1 MFQFNFG
8 NRFGKNYREVP
19 PEGGEE
25 QPRQKKWG
33 RGSGAKHVKK
43 AAAGIVIALIAVF
56 LASSCWYW
64 RTRGSWVGAPEA
76 SAAGITGSKPS
87 AHRSWSQTP

>member
-56 LASSCWYW
+56 LASSCWYNSSGADSDEGKHDDSG
-64 RTRGSWVGAPEA
+64 TVG
-76 SAAGITGSKPS
+76 GL
-87 AHRSWSQTP
+87 

>member
-43 AAAGIVIALIAVF
+43 AAAGLGIALIAVF
-56 LASSCWYW
+56 FASSCWMMVC
-64 RTRGSWVGAPEA
+64 RSIFSMDVPRLRPFLVL
-76 SAAGITGSKPS
+76 PS
-87 AHRSWSQTP
+87 V